1 MTVGL
6 CAAPAARSANGVSAV
21 DLPPALS
28 APLSD
33 SAGLAG
39 SAGSVES
46 PFPQASPRLSVD
58 APQEGARRIGSR
70 SIVGVLVD
78 VDSVAIRVRQERC
91 AKVRNRNVACLK
103 CAEACTSGCIA
114 LVDDRLVVDA
124 SKCVGCGTCATV
136 CPTCALEARNPSDA
150 QLARSCLS
158 ARCGDGVVV
167 VCEQVRQALK
177 GLLDESRAAAVVCAG
192 RIDEAL
198 ACELAAEGVRRVH
211 VVCGR
216 CDRCDQRHGLDVA
229 RMVAESVN
237 DLLGAWGSDARV
249 LVEQEVPA
257 FALFDGADA
266 EDTRAALEARFARHC
281 GNEPLRASGEGSD
294 FFSPS
299 LDVEAPS
306 VSAPASEPSFDAASV
321 LAVESASGSVSAQT
335 PAPAPDFRL
344 RVMED
349 GTLPHFVPDRRERLL
364 DSLARLGDAPSG
376 TLASRLWGC
385 VVIDGTRCSS
395 CRMCATFCPTGA
407 IRKFDEED
415 GTFGVLHAPSDCV
428 KCGSCRDVCPE
439 DAIVLRDEVRASF
452 LVEGAA
458 HRYVMRPRAVELGN
472 AQQIVNTLRERM
484 KGTDLFER

>member
-39 SAGSVES
+39 FAE
-46 PFPQASPRLSVD
+46 PPLPQASPRLPAD

-70 SIVGVLVD
+70 SIVGVLTG

-198 ACELAAEGVRRVH
+198 ACALAAEGVRRVH

-216 CDRCDQRHGLDVA
+216 CDRCDQQHGQDVA

-266 EDTRAALEARFARHC
+266 EDARAALEARFARHC

-306 VSAPASEPSFDAASV
+306 VFAPSSEPSFDAASV

-335 PAPAPDFRL
+335 SAPAPDFRL

-385 VVIDGTRCSS
+385 MVIDGTRCSS

-415 GTFGVLHAPSDCV
+415 GTFGVLHTPSDCV